1 MYVEVNPSCGRI
13 LVWSGTDTE
22 GGVGGRKQTALQ
34 SPPRTDKRCPC
45 CVAPRA
51 AARMGQVRVIAL
63 ARRKIRVG
71 LLVLLTAV
79 AISLATFSLVVAAL
93 SWVEFRNL
101 SRSLQGWGDHG
112 QQGEKSAALET
123 IRPNPPT
130 RLGFLQALLSSKAV
144 LRKRRERSR
153 GTGSGPKHRAVVAAH
168 FEVPSVTDNG
178 IYIVEKGGIIRQ
190 WAERSFQ
197 ARPRPLSYKQHDGRD
212 SR

>member
-1 MYVEVNPSCGRI
+1 MLLGVPKKTAPGRLSLLI
-13 LVWSGTDTE
+13 TTLQACVIP
-22 GGVGGRKQTALQ
+22 ALHFPVLA
-34 SPPRTDKRCPC
+34 SLFHYPRELEH
-45 CVAPRA
+45 RA
-51 AARMGQVRVIAL
+51 
-63 ARRKIRVG
+63 
-71 LLVLLTAV
+71 VLHRTGHSAHSVL
-79 AISLATFSLVVAAL
+79 
-93 SWVEFRNL
+93 
-101 SRSLQGWGDHG
+101 
-112 QQGEKSAALET
+112 GEKSAALET

-153 GTGSGPKHRAVVAAH
+153 GTAGSGPKHRAVVAAH